1 MELDSPTS
9 PDCCQH
15 IAKRPTP
22 ATVQLQASVSFEFEL
37 HGRAQ
42 LVLSPVRECD
52 DNSTEPD
59 SCTKSQPSG
68 GLMPTPQRV
77 KSDGCFAIRRPKSPL
92 PYPGSISFE
101 GLNCQSPVLLSPVRS
116 PAAVVRRL
124 PLGAQSPSQRNMN
137 PFSPA
142 VGKHGCALT
151 FPGESLSGSG
161 SRYVDDFEQLAQI
174 GEGSFGTVFKC
185 RKRVDGCVYAVKV
198 TRKQM
203 RSEVQR
209 QEMLREVFALSA
221 VSQSAR
227 RESTHIVR
235 YFNAWWEEG
244 RLYIQTELCSHSL
257 EDVVERAAGPL
268 PSDTCV
274 LVLEHMLLGLSLI
287 HNAGMC
293 HLDVKPA
300 NIFVSGAEE
309 IVYKLGDLGLAT
321 LDQNALDVI
330 EGDSKYLP
338 RELLLEDFS
347 NLPMA
352 DIYSLGATVLEMALG
367 RPLPGSGP
375 EWQQIRD
382 GHLPMAELAGV
393 GEELKSVL
401 RWMMHPDQLQRP
413 TTEEV
418 LRHPLFRSEMELLLH
433 QERALSNGLQEKL
446 AQVMEKKAKGIY
458 ELKRTSTV

>member
-293 HLDVKPA
+293 HLDVKVRSRRRREASVPLRGG
-300 NIFVSGAEE
+300 ISGAHAPCPRSPPHSSSPPRYLPPPLFGP
-309 IVYKLGDLGLAT
+309 VALSRRTSSSRVRRRSSTSWAT
-321 LDQNALDVI
+321 LD
-330 EGDSKYLP
+330 S
-338 RELLLEDFS
+338 R
-347 NLPMA
+347 
-352 DIYSLGATVLEMALG
+352 
-367 RPLPGSGP
+367 
-375 EWQQIRD
+375 
-382 GHLPMAELAGV
+382 
-393 GEELKSVL
+393 
-401 RWMMHPDQLQRP
+401 
-413 TTEEV
+413 
-418 LRHPLFRSEMELLLH
+418 RST
-433 QERALSNGLQEKL
+433 
-446 AQVMEKKAKGIY
+446 
-458 ELKRTSTV
+458 RTHST